1 MGINVEV
8 GILKKDQSN
17 LRRADVQSNIEAM
30 AIVAEK

>member
-1 MGINVEV
+1 MGINIEV

-17 LRRADVQSNIEAM
+17 PRRDDIQSSIETM